1 MTATSSPGRQTTVED
16 EPLASTRPL
25 PPLEPRVVVGVDGSE
40 PNRAAVAYAI
50 TEAAAS
56 GRPLVPVCAVQY
68 SLRNLE
74 GPGPVDGRGWPVL
87 GDIVRQVEAEH
98 AAVRTVPLIEFDH
111 PVPAL
116 LGYGDVEDLLVVGK
130 RGLGGPGRFLVGAT
144 AMRVAGRALGTVVVV
159 PPGWTPAEHRWGPVV
174 VGVDPDSDYEPV
186 LRAGFER
193 ARRDGVELVV
203 LHSVNLRP
211 VLVWDSTVN
220 VPLLRDGKERS
231 TTDLGATIKP
241 LRDQYPQVRVTVE
254 RDRGRAAGII
264 LARSIGAQLI
274 VLGRRHD
281 GRGTW
286 GLGPVAREVIHNAE
300 VPVAVVPCRSEPN
313 DRAVVQAHD
322 HGP

>member
-1 MTATSSPGRQTTVED
+1 MTATSSPGGQATFGE
-16 EPLASTRPL
+16 EPLASGRPL

-40 PNRAAVAYAI
+40 PNRAAVSYAI
-50 TEAAAS
+50 SEAVAS
-56 GRPLVPVCAVQY
+56 GRPLVPICAVQH
-68 SLRNLE
+68 SVRNLE
-74 GPGPVDGRGWPVL
+74 GAVDGRGWPVL
-87 GDIVRQVEAEH
+87 GEIVRQVEAEH
-98 AAVRTVPLIEFDH
+98 AGVRTVPLIEFDH

-130 RGLGGPGRFLVGAT
+130 RGLGGSRRFLVGAT

-159 PPGWTPAEHRWGPVV
+159 PPGWTPAEHRGEPVI
-174 VGVDPDSDYEPV
+174 VGVDPDSNYEPV

-211 VLVWDSTVN
+211 VLVWDPTVN
-220 VPLLRDGKERS
+220 VPLVRDGQERS
-231 TTDLGATIKP
+231 TTNLEATIKP
-241 LRDQYPQVRVTVE
+241 LRDQYPQVRVTIE

-264 LARSIGAQLI
+264 LARSNGAQLI

-281 GRGTW
+281 ARGTW

-300 VPVAVVPCRSEPN
+300 VPVAVVPCRSEPDER
-313 DRAVVQAHD
+313 DR
-322 HGP
+322 